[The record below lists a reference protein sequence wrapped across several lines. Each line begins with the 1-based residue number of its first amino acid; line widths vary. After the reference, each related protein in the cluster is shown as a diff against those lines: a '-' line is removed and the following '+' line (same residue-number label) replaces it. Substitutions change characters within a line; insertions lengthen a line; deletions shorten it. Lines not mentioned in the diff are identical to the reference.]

1 VILKRPLVA
10 IAILVA
16 ALSVFVVSPA
26 LAVIATWS
34 TPAADLSAA
43 GENALAPQ
51 VTVDS
56 NGLAIAVWS
65 RSDGSNTIIQS
76 STSLNGAAWTGPVN
90 LSAVGDDAGD
100 PQVTVD
106 ANGLATAVWYRSN
119 GAEWIIQS
127 STSLNGAAWVPAA
140 ADLSAAGGNAG
151 SPQVTVDS
159 NGLATAVWGRHDGAN
174 FVIQSSTSLNGA
186 AWVPASADLSA
197 AGENAALAQV
207 TVAANGLATAVWQRS
222 DGADYVIQSS
232 TSLNGAA
239 WVPAS
244 ADLSAAGGTAWNP
257 QITVDANG
265 LATAVWYRVDGAN
278 SVIQSSTSLNG
289 AAWVPASADLSVAG
303 QNANRQQVTVDANGR
318 ATAVWWR
325 YDGANTIV
333 QSSTSL
339 NGAAWT
345 TPVDVSAAGGNA
357 EFPQVAVDANGLA
370 TAVWFRSNGADWII
384 QSSTSLNGAAWT
396 APVNL
401 SASGQTA
408 SYPQVVLD
416 ANGFATAVWQR
427 NDGTTNVIQSS
438 STYPV
443 AGPTLAATGADATA
457 TSFVVGAGVLLV
469 LLGVVGVNASRR
481 RARLQ

>member
-244 ADLSAAGGTAWNP
+244 ADLSAAGGNAGSP
-257 QITVDANG
+257 RVTVDANG
-265 LATAVWYRVDGAN
+265 LATAVWVLSDGAN
-278 SVIQSSTSLNG
+278 
-289 AAWVPASADLSVAG
+289 
-303 QNANRQQVTVDANGR
+303 
-318 ATAVWWR
+318 
-325 YDGANTIV
+325 
-333 QSSTSL
+333 
-339 NGAAWT
+339 
-345 TPVDVSAAGGNA
+345 
-357 EFPQVAVDANGLA
+357 F
-370 TAVWFRSNGADWII
+370 
-384 QSSTSLNGAAWT
+384 
-396 APVNL
+396 
-401 SASGQTA
+401 
-408 SYPQVVLD
+408 
-416 ANGFATAVWQR
+416 
-427 NDGTTNVIQSS
+427 VIQSS

-443 AGPTLAATGADATA
+443 AVPTLAATGADATA
-457 TSFVVGAGVLLV
+457 TSVVAGAGVLLV
-469 LLGVVGVNASRR
+469 LLGVVVVNASRR
-481 RARLQ
+481 RRTTHE